1 MLAFRP
7 LSADVM
13 QHANTSDEE
22 SRRQCQT
29 GTPNPK
35 GRTMKR
41 RTALMMALTTA
52 IWLGFALPGDDAVA
66 QQKSLKEQ
74 LVGTWTFVSSNAK
87 LPDGSPLWGNNPKSL
102 LIFTNNGYYT
112 WHVFRSD
119 RPQFA
124 SNNRMQGTP
133 DENKATM
140 QGSLAYFGT
149 YSVNEGDKT
158 VMFLVEGSTYPNSEG
173 EELKRIITSLT
184 TDELKYV
191 NPATTLGARVEAV
204 FRRAK

>member
-1 MLAFRP
+1 
-7 LSADVM
+7 
-13 QHANTSDEE
+13 
-22 SRRQCQT
+22 
-29 GTPNPK
+29 
-35 GRTMKR
+35 MKR
-41 RTALMMALTTA
+41 RTAFMMALTMA

-87 LPDGSPLWGNNPKSL
+87 LPDGSPLWGSNPKSL

-119 RPQFA
+119 RPKFA

-140 QGSLAYFGT
+140 QGSLAYLGT

-158 VMFLVEGSTYPNSEG
+158 VMFRVEGSTYPNSEG
-173 EELKRIITSLT
+173 EELKRIIISLT

-191 NPATTLGARVEAV
+191 NPSTTLGARVEAV

>member
-1 MLAFRP
+1 MGAP
-7 LSADVM
+7 
-13 QHANTSDEE
+13 
-22 SRRQCQT
+22 C
-29 GTPNPK
+29 G
-35 GRTMKR
+35 
-41 RTALMMALTTA
+41 
-52 IWLGFALPGDDAVA
+52 
-66 QQKSLKEQ
+66 
-74 LVGTWTFVSSNAK
+74 
-87 LPDGSPLWGNNPKSL
+87 GNNPKSL
-102 LIFTNNGYYT
+102 LIFRDNGYYT

-119 RPQFA
+119 RPKFA

-158 VMFLVEGSTYPNSEG
+158 VMFRVEGSTYPNSEG

-184 TDELKYV
+184 TDELNYV
-191 NPATTLGARVEAV
+191 NPSTSLGARVEAV

>member
-1 MLAFRP
+1 MTTQE
-7 LSADVM
+7 LSPDNAK
-13 QHANTSDEE
+13 
-22 SRRQCQT
+22 R

-35 GRTMKR
+35 GGIVKR
-41 RTALMMALTTA
+41 PTALMKALTTA

-119 RPQFA
+119 RPKFA

-158 VMFLVEGSTYPNSEG
+158 VMFRVEGSTYPNSEG

-191 NPATTLGARVEAV
+191 NPSTTLGARVEAV

>member
-1 MLAFRP
+1 MKKA
-7 LSADVM
+7 ADSTKRV
-13 QHANTSDEE
+13 
-22 SRRQCQT
+22 
-29 GTPNPK
+29 
-35 GRTMKR
+35 R
-41 RTALMMALTTA
+41 RTTRRDDEATHCTHDS
-52 IWLGFALPGDDAVA
+52 FNDGDLARVHAACCRAAEIA
-66 QQKSLKEQ
+66 QGATRRNLDVRLIQRQAAGWKSLVGEQ
-74 LVGTWTFVSSNAK
+74 S
-87 LPDGSPLWGNNPKSL
+87 KSL
-102 LIFTNNGYYT
+102 LIFTDNGYYT

-119 RPQFA
+119 RPKFA

-158 VMFLVEGSTYPNSEG
+158 VMFRVEGSTYPNSEG

-191 NPATTLGARVEAV
+191 NPSTTLGARVEAV
-204 FRRAK
+204 FRRAN

>member
-1 MLAFRP
+1 
-7 LSADVM
+7 
-13 QHANTSDEE
+13 
-22 SRRQCQT
+22 
-29 GTPNPK
+29 
-35 GRTMKR
+35 MKR
-41 RTALMMALTTA
+41 RTVLVMALTTA
-52 IWLGFALPGDDAVA
+52 MSLGFALPGDDAVA

-119 RPQFA
+119 RPKFA

-149 YSVNEGDKT
+149 YSVNEEDKT
-158 VMFLVEGSTYPNSEG
+158 KPRSQQYKIFVDAPIGL
-173 EELKRIITSLT
+173 R
-184 TDELKYV
+184 
-191 NPATTLGARVEAV
+191 GA
-204 FRRAK
+204 

>member
-1 MLAFRP
+1 
-7 LSADVM
+7 
-13 QHANTSDEE
+13 
-22 SRRQCQT
+22 
-29 GTPNPK
+29 
-35 GRTMKR
+35 MKR
-41 RTALMMALTTA
+41 RTALMIVFTTA
-52 IWLGFALPGDDAVA
+52 IWLGFALPAVA

-119 RPQFA
+119 RPKFA

-133 DENKATM
+133 DENKAVM

-158 VMFLVEGSTYPNSEG
+158 VMFRVEGSTYPNSEG

-191 NPATTLGARVEAV
+191 NPSTTLGARVEAV